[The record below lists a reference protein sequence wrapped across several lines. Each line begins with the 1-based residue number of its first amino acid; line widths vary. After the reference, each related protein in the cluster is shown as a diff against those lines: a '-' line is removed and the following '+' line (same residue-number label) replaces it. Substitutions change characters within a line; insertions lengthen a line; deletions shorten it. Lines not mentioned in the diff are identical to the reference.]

1 MTEELY
7 FLTQLYHARQNR
19 LSLYQ

>member
-7 FLTQLYHARQNR
+7 FLTQFYHARQNR